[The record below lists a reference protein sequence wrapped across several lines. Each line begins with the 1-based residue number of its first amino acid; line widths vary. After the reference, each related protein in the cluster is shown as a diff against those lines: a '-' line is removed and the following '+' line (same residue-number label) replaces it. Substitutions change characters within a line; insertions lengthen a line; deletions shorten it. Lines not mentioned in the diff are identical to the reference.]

1 MTDKE
6 LLAMEKV
13 TPVDAARYLHT
24 SPDTI
29 REGLRQGVF
38 PFGAAIKAK
47 GSTEWTFIILPRA
60 LVHYAKFGN
69 CEVI

>member
-6 LLAMEKV
+6 ILALEKV
-13 TPVDAARYLHT
+13 TPTDAARYLHT
-24 SPDTI
+24 SADTI

-47 GSTEWTFIILPRA
+47 GSTEWTFVILPRA
-60 LVHYAKFGN
+60 LVYYSRYGGA
-69 CEVI
+69 II